1 MAKAQGKNAAV
12 DAIDDGMR
20 ENMIAVNRVTK
31 VVKGGRIMAL
41 TVRSTTLWKLIMVL
55 PALCCFPP
63 LKVPVSS
70 PVARCA
76 LCLMLWA
83 FAILLPRLTAP
94 RIRTTW
100 FVQR

>member
-1 MAKAQGKNAAV
+1 MA
-12 DAIDDGMR
+12 GMR

-31 VVKGGRIMAL
+31 VVKGGRIMAFAAL
-41 TVRSTTLWKLIMVL
+41 TVVGDGDGRIGMGTGKSREV
-55 PALCCFPP
+55 PAAVQKAMEQ